1 MKIKNWEKYQLYKH
15 KSMPWFKVYGR
26 DLLNDMDWGKL
37 NCEEKATLFELWCL
51 GTEDHGTLP
60 KLEEISY
67 RLRRSETDLEPIIT
81 SLINK
86 SWLITDTVST
96 EYSPSTLEE
105 KREEEV
111 IKKNIEDICQTD
123 PYLFPERCLPK
134 LKLKLKKN

>member
-37 NCEEKATLFELWCL
+37 NCDEKATLFELWCL
-51 GTEDHGTLP
+51 GTEDHGKLP

-67 RLRRSETDLEPIIT
+67 RLRRSEKDLEPIIQ
-81 SLINK
+81 SLITK

-96 EYSPSTLEE
+96 EYSESTLEE
-105 KREEEV
+105 KREEESR
-111 IKKNIEDICQTD
+111 IEKKRTE
-123 PYLFPERCLPK
+123 
-134 LKLKLKKN
+134 KKRGEYSASNSIPF